1 MSEREEF
8 KALSGSSK
16 KAGRPM
22 GFNNE
27 LVDRL
32 DQSHAHRL
40 SSSSDS
46 THDLDDLV
54 SHLVLRSHRCVG
66 FDRDDDYQQH
76 SRSTAAQA
84 GVVDPTLD
92 G

>member
-16 KAGRPM
+16 K
-22 GFNNE
+22 
-27 LVDRL
+27 D
-32 DQSHAHRL
+32 RL

-76 SRSTAAQA
+76 SRFDEAPKIKLCT
-84 GVVDPTLD
+84 
-92 G
+92 